1 MERAKFNYLLLASPP
16 LADVSGLKDGN
27 HVGQHRISE
36 SSKWGTR
43 RLNREAL

>member
-16 LADVSGLKDGN
+16 LADVSGLKDVN

-36 SSKWGTR
+36 SSKWGAR